1 MKLLIDDAN
10 IATIKKLYE
19 FYPIDGVTTNPS
31 ILARTNRPPYDV
43 LKEIREFIGKDAE
56 LHAQVISQKAEEMVK
71 EAEKMV
77 EVLGH
82 NTYIKIPTI
91 PEGLKAMKLLS
102 NRGFKITATA
112 IYTPMQAYLAA
123 KAGAD
128 YAAPYVN
135 KIDNLGANGIASAKM
150 IQDIFENNGFKTQ
163 VLAASFRN
171 SNQIQELCVYGV
183 GATTVAPDVIENLI
197 KNACV
202 TTAVQTFVSDFEQ
215 LCGQG
220 ATMLNCK

>member
-1 MKLLIDDAN
+1 
-10 IATIKKLYE
+10 
-19 FYPIDGVTTNPS
+19 
-31 ILARTNRPPYDV
+31 
-43 LKEIREFIGKDAE
+43 
-56 LHAQVISQKAEEMVK
+56 
-71 EAEKMV
+71 
-77 EVLGH
+77 
-82 NTYIKIPTI
+82 
-91 PEGLKAMKLLS
+91 
-102 NRGFKITATA
+102 
-112 IYTPMQAYLAA
+112 
-123 KAGAD
+123 
-128 YAAPYVN
+128 
-135 KIDNLGANGIASAKM
+135 M